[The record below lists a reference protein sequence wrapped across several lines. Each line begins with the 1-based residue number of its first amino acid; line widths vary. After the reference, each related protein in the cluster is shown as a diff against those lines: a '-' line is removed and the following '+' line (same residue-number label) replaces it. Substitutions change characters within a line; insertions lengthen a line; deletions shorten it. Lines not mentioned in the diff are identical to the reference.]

1 MNNNRKS
8 SSIILSLLWVFLER
22 TSVQSI
28 NLIVQILLARV
39 LAPVQF
45 GNLAVLI
52 VFINISSIFIQK
64 GFSVSL
70 IRKKSVDELDLNSA
84 FWTSLFVAVIIY
96 MAFFAAAP
104 FVASIYKTPVLSG
117 GLRIIS
123 LTILLSSLYCVQN
136 AILIRN
142 MKFRIIFV
150 RGLISAVF
158 SGGLGIIMAYRGLGL
173 WALVAQNVSHQLL
186 LCVIVWGKTRWKPR
200 FEFSL
205 KRLKEIFEFGGKLLL
220 SEIVVY
226 SIESLRPL
234 LIGKKYSAE
243 ALSYYDRGH
252 TYPAY
257 LMQTIYT
264 ALSNVFLPFF
274 SKKQDETER
283 LAALVEKIVSVTFFI
298 TTPLLVGIT
307 AISKPLVSLLLTDK
321 WLACVPYLIIFC
333 IYQIPY
339 PIQGI
344 ARQVLYAKGKSDYVL
359 YSEIFKGTLVI
370 ALLLIFL
377 NRGVYLIALSSLI
390 SSAVSAVIN
399 LALIK
404 IILPVGIGR
413 IIKSMALTSLH
424 CGIMYAPVWACG
436 LLELNSLSTL
446 SIQVLVGLSVY
457 CLSAAALKDENL
469 KVTLGLITGFL
480 KTHILK
486 KKN

>member
-1 MNNNRKS
+1 
-8 SSIILSLLWVFLER
+8 
-22 TSVQSI
+22 
-28 NLIVQILLARV
+28 
-39 LAPVQF
+39 
-45 GNLAVLI
+45 
-52 VFINISSIFIQK
+52 
-64 GFSVSL
+64 
-70 IRKKSVDELDLNSA
+70 
-84 FWTSLFVAVIIY
+84 
-96 MAFFAAAP
+96 
-104 FVASIYKTPVLSG
+104 
-117 GLRIIS
+117 
-123 LTILLSSLYCVQN
+123 
-136 AILIRN
+136 
-142 MKFRIIFV
+142 
-150 RGLISAVF
+150 
-158 SGGLGIIMAYRGLGL
+158 
-173 WALVAQNVSHQLL
+173 
-186 LCVIVWGKTRWKPR
+186 
-200 FEFSL
+200 
-205 KRLKEIFEFGGKLLL
+205 
-220 SEIVVY
+220 
-226 SIESLRPL
+226 
-234 LIGKKYSAE
+234 
-243 ALSYYDRGH
+243 
-252 TYPAY
+252 
-257 LMQTIYT
+257 MQTIYT

-424 CGIMYAPVWACG
+424 CGIMYVPVWACG